1 MHFEAF
7 ENLLRSVWDLAS
19 DGRPTSG
26 RGDKHG
32 GRHFYAGPLSAA
44 FPGTWIDRGP
54 EGPELSE
61 YALREPGRELTLR
74 LTPRA
79 DAADAL
85 VALASIAAKAA
96 RECWM
101 DVFNAF
107 WARWVPGLKPS
118 AGYPVDASRFRRD
131 VEATATDLGIGPRLW
146 WRER

>member
-1 MHFEAF
+1 M
-7 ENLLRSVWDLAS
+7 RTVWERAR
-19 DGRPTSG
+19 DGRPTLV

-32 GRHFYAGPLSAA
+32 GRHFYLGPLSAA
-44 FPGTWIDRGP
+44 FPETRIDRGP
-54 EGPELSE
+54 EGPTLSE
-61 YALREPGRELTLR
+61 YTLREPGRELTLR

-79 DAADAL
+79 DAEDAL
-85 VALASIAAKAA
+85 VALASITAKAA

-107 WARWVPGLKPS
+107 WARRVPGLKPS

-131 VEATATDLGIGPRLW
+131 VETTAANLEIDPRLW